1 MSRRRTIAEVAGLL
15 AWFVAFTWLHSLVG
29 RDHVTATA
37 NASTLQLIERTLH
50 LDIVLP
56 VNQWLAGHV
65 GFAHAAA
72 WFYRAYYLVV
82 AGVLVWVFRRDVAV
96 YRRVRRTMIVMMVL
110 VLPVYWAV
118 PMSPP
123 RFALPGTVDIVALYG
138 IFGHASRAGGWTAM
152 PSMHVGWSLWCA
164 FAVWTALRITRPRLA
179 RLAWIFPALM
189 VVVVIATANHYVLDI
204 VGSVLLVS
212 AAVGLTALLPPPGSS
227 RPSADGRPGSSSPP
241 VRRPGSNGT
250 NLGSPPE

>member
-1 MSRRRTIAEVAGLL
+1 MSRRRAIAEVLGLL
-15 AWFVAFTWLHSLVG
+15 TCFAVFTWLHSLVG
-29 RDHVTATA
+29 RSHLAATT
-37 NASTLQLIERTLH
+37 NASTLQAIERNLH

-65 GFAHAAA
+65 GLAHAAA

-164 FAVWTALRITRPRLA
+164 FAVWTALRVTHPRLA
-179 RLAWIFPALM
+179 LLAWIFPLLM
-189 VVVVIATANHYVLDI
+189 TAVVIATANHYVLDI
-204 VGSVLLVS
+204 VGSLLLVS
-212 AAVGLTALLPPPGSS
+212 AAIALTALLPRPASPHPPG
-227 RPSADGRPGSSSPP
+227 RAA
-241 VRRPGSNGT
+241 
-250 NLGSPPE
+250 

>member
-1 MSRRRTIAEVAGLL
+1 MSRRRTIAEVLGLL
-15 AWFVAFTWLHSLVG
+15 AWFGVFAWLHSLVG
-29 RDHVTATA
+29 RAHLAATA
-37 NASTLQLIERTLH
+37 NASTLQSIERALH

-65 GFAHAAA
+65 GLAQAAA

-82 AGVLVWVFRRDVAV
+82 AGVLIWVFRRDVAV
-96 YRRVRRTMIVMMVL
+96 YRRVRRAMILMMVL

-138 IFGHASRAGGWTAM
+138 IVGHASRAGGWTAM

-164 FAVWTALRITRPRLA
+164 FAVWTALRVTHPRAAL
-179 RLAWIFPALM
+179 LAWTFPLLM
-189 VVVVIATANHYVLDI
+189 VAVVIATANHYVLDI

-212 AAVGLTALLPPPGSS
+212 TAITLTAFLPWPGSAHPPAE
-227 RPSADGRPGSSSPP
+227 RPDSSHSPS
-241 VRRPGSNGT
+241 G
-250 NLGSPPE
+250 